1 MSGDE
6 FGTLM
11 IIGSILFM
19 IIFLILWI
27 GSLIWVYQDAEK
39 RGKSGCIWL
48 LLLWFTWP
56 FGLIAYLVV
65 RDKEV
70 KL

>member
-6 FGTLM
+6 FGSLIT
-11 IIGSILFM
+11 IGSILFM
-19 IIFLILWI
+19 VIIFVLWI

-39 RGKSGCIWL
+39 LGKSGCIWL

-56 FGLIAYLVV
+56 IGLIAYLVL

-70 KL
+70 RL

>member
-19 IIFLILWI
+19 IIFLVLWI

-65 RDKEV
+65 RDQEV
-70 KL
+70 RL

>member
-6 FGTLM
+6 FGSLLV
-11 IIGSILFM
+11 IGSILFSAV
-19 IIFLILWI
+19 FLVLWI

-39 RGKSGCIWL
+39 LGKSGCIWL

-56 FGLIAYLVV
+56 IGLFAYLVL

>member
-11 IIGSILFM
+11 IIGSILFT

-70 KL
+70 RL

>member
-1 MSGDE
+1 MSADD

-11 IIGSILFM
+11 TIFALLLSVV
-19 IIFLILWI
+19 FLILWI

-39 RGKSGCIWL
+39 RGKTGCIWL

-56 FGLIAYLVV
+56 IGLIAYLIL

>member
-11 IIGSILFM
+11 AVVSIFFGILFM
-19 IIFLILWI
+19 ILWI

-39 RGKSGCIWL
+39 RGKTGCLWL

-56 FGLIAYLVV
+56 IGLVAYLVL

>member
-6 FGTLM
+6 FGTLLT
-11 IIGSILFM
+11 IGAILFSVV
-19 IIFLILWI
+19 FLILWI

-56 FGLIAYLVV
+56 IGLFAYLVL
-65 RDKEV
+65 RDQEV

>member
-19 IIFLILWI
+19 IIFLVLWI

-70 KL
+70 RL

>member
-6 FGTLM
+6 FGSLI

-19 IIFLILWI
+19 VIFFVLWI

-39 RGKSGCIWL
+39 LGKSGCIWL

-56 FGLIAYLVV
+56 IGLIAYLVV

-70 KL
+70 RL

>member
-6 FGTLM
+6 FGTLLT
-11 IIGSILFM
+11 IGTILFTA
-19 IIFLILWI
+19 IFLVLWI
-27 GSLIWVYQDAEK
+27 VSMIWVYQDAEK
-39 RGKSGCIWL
+39 LGKSGCIWL

-56 FGLIAYLVV
+56 LGLIAYLVL

>member
-6 FGTLM
+6 FGTLLT
-11 IIGSILFM
+11 IGTILFM
-19 IIFLILWI
+19 AIFLVLWI
-27 GSLIWVYQDAEK
+27 VSMIWVYQDAEK
-39 RGKSGCIWL
+39 LGKSGCIWL

-56 FGLIAYLVV
+56 LGLIAYLVL

>member
-6 FGTLM
+6 FGSLI

-19 IIFLILWI
+19 VIFFVLWI

-39 RGKSGCIWL
+39 LGKSGCIWL
-48 LLLWFTWP
+48 LLWFTWP
-56 FGLIAYLVV
+56 IGLIAYLVV

-70 KL
+70 RL

>member
-6 FGTLM
+6 FGSLLV
-11 IIGSILFM
+11 IGSILCSAV
-19 IIFLILWI
+19 FLVLWI

-56 FGLIAYLVV
+56 IGLFAYLVL

>member
-6 FGTLM
+6 FGSLIT
-11 IIGSILFM
+11 IGSILFM
-19 IIFLILWI
+19 VIIFILWI

-39 RGKSGCIWL
+39 LGKSGCIWL

-56 FGLIAYLVV
+56 IGLIAYLVL

-70 KL
+70 RL

>member
-6 FGTLM
+6 FGSLIM
-11 IIGSILFM
+11 IGSILFM
-19 IIFLILWI
+19 IIFFVLWI

-39 RGKSGCIWL
+39 LGKSGCIWL

-56 FGLIAYLVV
+56 IGLIAYLVL

-70 KL
+70 RL

>member
-70 KL
+70 RL

>member
-6 FGTLM
+6 FGALL
-11 IIGSILFM
+11 IIGSILFT

-39 RGKSGCIWL
+39 RGKTGCLWL

-56 FGLIAYLVV
+56 IGLMAYLVL

-70 KL
+70 RL

>member
-11 IIGSILFM
+11 TLFM
-19 IIFLILWI
+19 LLFWLVFMILWI

-39 RGKSGCIWL
+39 RGKTGCVWL
-48 LLLWFTWP
+48 LLLFFTWP
-56 FGLIAYLVV
+56 IGLIAYLVV

>member
-6 FGTLM
+6 FGSLI

-19 IIFLILWI
+19 VIFLVLWI

-39 RGKSGCIWL
+39 LGKSGCIWL

-56 FGLIAYLVV
+56 IGLIAYLVV

-70 KL
+70 RL

>member
-6 FGTLM
+6 FGSLLV
-11 IIGSILFM
+11 IGSILCSAV
-19 IIFLILWI
+19 FLVLWI

-39 RGKSGCIWL
+39 LGKSGCIWL

-56 FGLIAYLVV
+56 IGLFAYLVL

>member
-6 FGTLM
+6 FGSLIM
-11 IIGSILFM
+11 VGSILFM
-19 IIFLILWI
+19 VIFLVLWI

-39 RGKSGCIWL
+39 LGKSGCIWL

-56 FGLIAYLVV
+56 IGLIAYLVV

-70 KL
+70 RL

>member
-11 IIGSILFM
+11 IIGSILLI

-70 KL
+70 RL

>member
-6 FGTLM
+6 FSSILV
-11 IIGSILFM
+11 IGSILFM
-19 IIFLILWI
+19 IVFLVLWI
-27 GSLIWVYQDAEK
+27 GSMIWVYQDAEK
-39 RGKSGCIWL
+39 LGKTGCIWL

-56 FGLIAYLVV
+56 IGLIAYLIL
-65 RDKEV
+65 RNQEV

>member
-6 FGTLM
+6 FGAILTIGATLFS
-11 IIGSILFM
+11 III
-19 IIFLILWI
+19 LILWI
-27 GSLIWVYQDAEK
+27 GSLIWVYQDAQK
-39 RGKSGCIWL
+39 RGKTGCIWL

-56 FGLIAYLVV
+56 IGLIAYLML